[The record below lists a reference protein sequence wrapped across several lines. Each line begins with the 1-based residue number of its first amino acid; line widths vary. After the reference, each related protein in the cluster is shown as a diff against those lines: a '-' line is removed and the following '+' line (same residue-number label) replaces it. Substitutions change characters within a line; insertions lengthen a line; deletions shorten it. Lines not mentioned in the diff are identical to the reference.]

1 MLRGPPLCAGLLD
14 HTARWLTR
22 AAAQLSAPLP
32 SGPDAA
38 DAASSPCSSPGEAA
52 SSPEPLSPTMVL
64 SQGFLNLL
72 LWDPEDDEFPEVG
85 GGARPCGAGGRACP
99 GPPPNGAPPLPPRPC

>member
-22 AAAQLSAPLP
+22 AAAQLSAPPP

-85 GGARPCGAGGRACP
+85 RGARPCGAGAGPARGR
-99 GPPPNGAPPLPPRPC
+99 PLTARPA